1 MKALRSCWTPNWCKY
16 MSISASHRYWPNRT
30 KLRND
35 GSWSE
40 TVTGQ
45 EQSIWQLATV
55 MQDDVVTCSIY
66 IYNILY
72 YTYTYICLMFHF
84 VHVLVMAGPIFKAVF
99 PTFGIKPRNN
109 KKTWKKLST
118 RSWLESDEFPINLT
132 LYMQREGHSG
142 RRIFPNAQPLEVNLR
157 LNIWCPGV
165 PPEFLNHAA
174 KIWREVSS
182 QFETQHQVYCHPERK
197 GDFGPVNKFLFQRGT
212 WSIDLIQK
220 GMSYPH
226 VWLWRVFC
234 RGSLK
239 AHKKLTFLNSCTKQ
253 NIYIVLRT
261 LERNGPLNTKR
272 CQQLVQKWGSPWAE
286 ITLLRDPRTQYLG
299 RYHYSVHQ

>member
-1 MKALRSCWTPNWCKY
+1 
-16 MSISASHRYWPNRT
+16 
-30 KLRND
+30 
-35 GSWSE
+35 
-40 TVTGQ
+40 
-45 EQSIWQLATV
+45 
-55 MQDDVVTCSIY
+55 
-66 IYNILY
+66 
-72 YTYTYICLMFHF
+72 MFHF
-84 VHVLVMAGPIFKAVF
+84 VHVLLMAGPIFKAVF